1 MKKTFLVLIIMLT
14 FLFQSNAQIDV
25 TTNPIG
31 ILFNSYT
38 LAVDYHTSP
47 DWSFGGDVRIKTA
60 GLLTGSRSSFYAN
73 AKHYFNPLSDAKMFY
88 VGMFLGGRSIES
100 NIFLGIENRT
110 INTYGGGFMLGYK
123 LVSRKS
129 FIVDV
134 GGGLGRGFS
143 NKVSNA
149 VGTYEISLF
158 YFRAN
163 VGYRFGAVTEK
174 ETVTETF

>member
-1 MKKTFLVLIIMLT
+1 MKKSFLVLIAILI
-14 FLFQSNAQIDV
+14 FSFQSNAQIEV
-25 TTNPIG
+25 STNPIG
-31 ILFNSYT
+31 LLFNTYIIS
-38 LAVDYHTSP
+38 VDYHTTP
-47 DWSFGGDVRIKTA
+47 NWSFGGEMGINTA
-60 GLLTGSRSSFYAN
+60 NSKRTASAYYAN
-73 AKHYFNPLSDAKMFY
+73 AKHYFNPFSDAKMFY
-88 VGMFLGGRSIES
+88 VGMFLGSHSIES
-100 NIFLGIENRT
+100 NILGGIENRM

-143 NKVSNA
+143 NKVLNA